1 MELELLPLK
10 SAMGPAV
17 LRRPV
22 EVQKLVIS
30 MCRGNISSDVSDEST
45 HFETDKFSCLVME
58 FCPGGKGN
66 QGSIFRSKHFPCIYV
81 NCGLFL
87 SQRSV
92 ENLLSD
98 EITYFVL

>member
-22 EVQKLVIS
+22 EVQKLVIDLILLS
-30 MCRGNISSDVSDEST
+30 STSSDVSDEST

-58 FCPGGKGN
+58 FCPGGDLHTLRQRQPG
-66 QGSIFRSKHFPCIYV
+66 KHFSEQEV
-81 NCGLFL
+81 KFL

-98 EITYFVL
+98 KITYFVL